1 MRREKDEDFDWKLTP
16 HVCRACFGR
25 ILVRETFD
33 RRKVFLCSN
42 CGASREGHDS
52 RVICCCGLK
61 LRPGIDMG
69 VRCQENENRSP
80 EWPGLIVAQQVQA
93 TVEKLKTDS

>member
-1 MRREKDEDFDWKLTP
+1 MGKERPEDFEWKLSA

-33 RRKVFLCSN
+33 RRKVFRCSN
-42 CGASREGHDS
+42 CGAQREGHDS

-61 LRPGIDMG
+61 VRKGADMG
-69 VRCQENENRSP
+69 VRCQVNEDRTP
-80 EWPGLIVAQQVQA
+80 EWPGEIVAMQA
-93 TVEKLKTDS
+93 QPMAEKMKTDS